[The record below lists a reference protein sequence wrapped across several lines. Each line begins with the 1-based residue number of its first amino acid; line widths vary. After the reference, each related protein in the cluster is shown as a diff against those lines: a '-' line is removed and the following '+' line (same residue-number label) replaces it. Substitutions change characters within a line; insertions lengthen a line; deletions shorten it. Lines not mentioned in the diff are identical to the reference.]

1 MEIAGLSFITGAA
14 LLVAVAVVLVHPLNG
29 SKLNSV
35 TTLYV
40 HIYIALLPVQA
51 LGKKGPGIHCSCT

>member
-1 MEIAGLSFITGAA
+1 MVIAGLSFTTGAA
-14 LLVAVAVVLVHPLNG
+14 LLVTVAVVVVHPPNG

-51 LGKKGPGIHCSCT
+51 LEKKGPGTQCS